1 MCFSLVVHV
10 LKKFEDTWPFSAF
23 RSRCVYCASRAIRV
37 FRSLCYF
44 LPKLGTTRSLELNWP
59 LLNRVG
65 PETECGGRLA
75 NPTMVLVVLE
85 QIQTGTGVTN
95 GVVSVIG
102 LDLFNFSTAA
112 PRFVNTHTECLLN
125 LNMSRNARGS
135 ETIAQGWERVN
146 RNPTPSFG
154 ILGPVT
160 RESTF
165 VIGIHFSRSGI
176 LSLGNRIL
184 SSRSGIYQSGSAIHR
199 SESGISPSWS
209 GVHHAESRT
218 HGRDPGFNTRPYF
231 YLFPLTLREQSMK
244 QLFCHTFS
252 SRCQQK
258 SLSRWLSRLTS
269 IFRGRSAQR
278 RQFLELAEPTA
289 QNCRLHGY
297 SCLQPTLDDPL
308 GIHKIS
314 NTWP

>member
-1 MCFSLVVHV
+1 
-10 LKKFEDTWPFSAF
+10 
-23 RSRCVYCASRAIRV
+23 
-37 FRSLCYF
+37 
-44 LPKLGTTRSLELNWP
+44 
-59 LLNRVG
+59 
-65 PETECGGRLA
+65 
-75 NPTMVLVVLE
+75 MVLVALE

-95 GVVSVIG
+95 GEVSVIG
-102 LDLFNFSTAA
+102 LDLFSLSTAA
-112 PRFVNTHTECLLN
+112 PRFVNTHW
-125 LNMSRNARGS
+125 MPAKS
-135 ETIAQGWERVN
+135 EHVAQCKGIWKHRSGLRTRHSESEFVV
-146 RNPTPSFG
+146 RNPRSRHSG
-154 ILGPVT
+154 IHLCDLNPFFEIRNLIT
-160 RESTF
+160 REQNTF
-165 VIGIHFSRSGI
+165 FEIPNLPV
-176 LSLGNRIL
+176 RI
-184 SSRSGIYQSGSAIHR
+184 SAIHR

-209 GVHHAESRT
+209 GIHHAESET
-218 HGRDPGFNTRPYF
+218 HGRDTGFNTRPYF

-258 SLSRWLSRLTS
+258 SLSRWLSRLSS

-278 RQFLELAEPTA
+278 CQFLEFAEPTA